1 MPGFGAKRPPTSADF
16 TEFGSLKSIFST
28 SLTWAADTVRMMP
41 STVRIAAGRIVGRL
55 GLGMGHG
62 RVLAVGSLMIAI
74 VVAIAIT
81 IWDMRYIVIAD
92 ALLNTENLAIVLAK
106 QTSHSIQTVD
116 IVLREIEERVTAL
129 GVATPEQF
137 KQVLQSQEVHEFLR
151 SRVERL
157 PQVDTLALIGSDGA
171 RVNNSFDW
179 PIPAGNF
186 SDRDYTRYFVA
197 HDDPGLFISEPVV
210 SRTTGVQNL
219 YLVHRINGP
228 HGEFLGL
235 VLGSLPLKV
244 FASIY
249 DSINLPRSES
259 IVLLRRDGTVL
270 VRNLDVGERA
280 ITKMPAASPWYALV
294 AQGGGHYESPGVFDA
309 TSRMVSVRPLP
320 DYPLV
325 IDVGLTKETALAHWR
340 REAILIALGTTA
352 TMGCILLMLHRLQL
366 QFRRLEDSKSI
377 LTSRNAD
384 LTQAAAALQRS
395 EAHLAATS
403 HELEI
408 TLASMDQGLMM
419 VDSEG
424 RAAVC
429 NRRAIEMFG
438 LSEPLMASRPM
449 LSAVQPLQF
458 VAAELGLDPAGTHP
472 AQVIALSRCRERV
485 LPNGLIVEVGCVP
498 LTGGSG
504 WVVTYQDI
512 TARRRAEQQVVF
524 MARHDALTR
533 LPNRV
538 MFRERLELAIA
549 QTDRSIAAA
558 VLFLDLDHFK
568 AVNDTLG
575 HPIGDGLLRT
585 VADRLGFCVRQV
597 DTIARFGGDEFAV
610 IQVGPE
616 RVEDVAVLAQRI
628 SDVLSTPYE
637 IDGHQVIVGVSIG
650 IAMVPIDGSDPDTL
664 LKNADIALY
673 RAKAEGRGMFRMFE
687 PAMDARLQERRTLE
701 LDLHRALATR
711 QFELF
716 YQPLVNAASQRISG
730 FEALIR
736 WNHPTR
742 GLLNPDLFISTTE
755 EMGLIVPLGRW
766 ALQEACREAA
776 TWPDDVKV
784 AVNLSAV
791 QFNTGDLV
799 RVVTDALAES
809 GLPARRLNLE
819 ITESVLL
826 KNGQDILGIL
836 HKLRNLG
843 VSISMDD
850 FGTGYSSLSYLRSFP
865 FDKIKI
871 DQSFI
876 RDLAHNEDAAVI
888 VRAVTRLG
896 SALGMATTA
905 EGVETNDQFVRL
917 QAEGCTEVQG
927 FLFSKAAPA
936 AEVPR
941 LLRQFHSDE
950 MPAA

>member
-1 MPGFGAKRPPTSADF
+1 
-16 TEFGSLKSIFST
+16 
-28 SLTWAADTVRMMP
+28 MMP

-55 GLGMGHG
+55 GLGLGHG
-62 RVLAVGSLMIAI
+62 RTLAVGSLMVTI
-74 VVAIAIT
+74 VIAIAIT
-81 IWDMRYIVIAD
+81 IWDLRYIVIAD

-106 QTSHSIQTVD
+106 QTSHSVQTVD
-116 IVLREIEERVTAL
+116 IVLREIQERIGAL

-137 KQVLQSQEVHEFLR
+137 KQVLRTNEVHEFLH

-157 PQVDTLALIGSDGA
+157 PQVDTIALIGADGT
-171 RVNNSFDW
+171 RVNNSFEW
-179 PIPAGNF
+179 PIPAGNL
-186 SDRDYTRYFVA
+186 SDRDYSRYFVT
-197 HDDPGLFISEPVV
+197 HDDPGLFVSEPVV
-210 SRTTGVQNL
+210 SRTTGVKNL
-219 YLVHRINGP
+219 YLVRRINGP
-228 HGEFLGL
+228 HGEFLGM
-235 VLGSLPLKV
+235 VLGSLPLNV
-244 FASIY
+244 FAAIY
-249 DSINLPRSES
+249 ESINLPRSES

-270 VRNLDVGERA
+270 VRNLDVADRVVA
-280 ITKMPAASPWYALV
+280 KMPPASAWYALV

-340 REAILIALGTTA
+340 REAILIALGTAA
-352 TMGCILLMLHRLQL
+352 TMGCILLMLRRLQL

-377 LTSRNAD
+377 LTSRNAE
-384 LTQAAAALQRS
+384 LTRAAEALQTS

-419 VDSEG
+419 IDSEG
-424 RAAVC
+424 RTAVC
-429 NRRAIEMFG
+429 NRRAIEMFA

-449 LSAVQPLQF
+449 LNAVQPLQF
-458 VAAELGLDPAGTHP
+458 VAAELGLAPGTLP
-472 AQVIALSRCRERV
+472 AQVIALSRGRERV

-498 LTGGSG
+498 LTGGNG

-512 TARRRAEQQVVF
+512 TARRHAEQQVVF

-628 SDVLSTPYE
+628 SDVLSTPYD

-701 LDLHRALATR
+701 LDLHRALATQ

-716 YQPLVNAASQRISG
+716 YQPLVNAASHRICG

-742 GLLNPDLFISTTE
+742 GLLNPDLFIPTSE

-799 RVVTDALAES
+799 QVVSDALAQS

-826 KNGQDILGIL
+826 KNSQDVLGIL
-836 HKLRNLG
+836 HRLRNLG
-843 VSISMDD
+843 ASISMDD

-896 SALGMATTA
+896 RALGMATTA
-905 EGVETNDQFVRL
+905 EGVETHDQFVRL

-927 FLFSKAAPA
+927 FFFSKAAPA
-936 AEVPR
+936 VEVPR
-941 LLRQFHSDE
+941 LLRQFHSDQV
-950 MPAA
+950 PAAPVPAAPVPAA